1 MNFTFI
7 IPVFL
12 FVLLIAYS
20 MYCFTR
26 IGMFLRRNKGDV
38 VDFSRAYEIPF
49 KMLFNDKLVVQYLL
63 KGIICTIVA
72 FLCLLPLLLIRW

>member
-1 MNFTFI
+1 MNLTFF

-26 IGMFLRRNKGDV
+26 IGIFLRKNRGD
-38 VDFSRAYEIPF
+38 VDFSRAHEIPF
-49 KMLFNDKLVVQYLL
+49 KLLFNDRLVVQYLV

-72 FLCLLPLLLIRW
+72 FLCLLPLLLIL